1 MMQLKVSG
9 QSAPKALAGAVAG
22 LLRESPQVEL
32 YAVGP
37 HAVNQA
43 VKALAIARGYLEADR
58 IDLIMQPAFAPAA
71 SGDGVQMRLLVT
83 AIQRL
88 EGT

>member
-1 MMQLKVSG
+1 MQLKVSG

-32 YAVGP
+32 QAVGP

-43 VKALAIARGYLEADR
+43 VKALAIARGYLEANQ
-58 IDLIMQPAFAPAA
+58 IDLIVQPAFAPAE
-71 SGDGVQMRLLVT
+71 SGSGVQMRLLVT

-88 EGT
+88 